1 MAVTWLR
8 LEARRRW
15 RSLVVVALLVALTT
29 GTVLAAVAGARRG
42 QSAWDRLWAQTL
54 PATVTVVPNQPGFD
68 WTKIEALPE
77 VAATAKFLVLDG
89 ELITGNGP
97 AGSFSSTNL
106 GFPAGDTG
114 NLHTVE
120 RPVVLAGRMSD
131 SGRADE
137 VVASA
142 EFMSDHHL
150 QVGAPLTVHLPTPA
164 QAEESFDPTNGQPPR
179 GPLVQVRIVGVVRS
193 PFWIDGPGSGGGV
206 LPTYAF
212 TQKYSPYLLGNDPA
226 HTSVY
231 INALMR
237 LKGGEAAIPA
247 FKADLARVTGRSD
260 IDVWDNYQKFGGPV
274 LKGTGY
280 EAAVLLAF
288 GVSALL
294 AALFLVGQT
303 VARYAADTAE
313 DLRVLQ
319 AMGLTRRKAA
329 ACAGAVLGLAAAAG
343 AFIGVAAAL
352 ITSRWMPIGLA
363 SYAEP
368 HPGFDADWLVLIPG
382 WAIAVLLVAG
392 GTALL
397 TWSAL
402 SPRRTSAA
410 PRGSAVARAAVAAG
424 LPVAAVM
431 GTRFALE
438 PGRGRAAVP
447 VLPAIM
453 GAVAGVLG
461 VLAAFTFSAGVS
473 DAAVHP
479 ERFGVTWQ
487 LEAFYGLDGQDG
499 GPAAQVSRAVAAS
512 PDVAGLLDMRVGGAQ
527 ASGVSIESF
536 EYNPVDGKRVPVVLT
551 AGTLPASP
559 AGITLAPTTAQQ
571 LHAGVGTVLRLTGGP
586 VPRAMTVTGIG
597 FVPDAPHNS
606 YDQGAWLTPA
616 GFNRLFGGAHYKF
629 KFHLAAV
636 TLQPGVALGAGMKA
650 VNAAAATVTGGQ
662 NLQFGPPQPDGTV
675 VILQDLSVLPTALG
689 GFLALL
695 AVGAVG
701 YALITAVRRR
711 GRELAVLRALG
722 LTGRQA
728 RLVVVTQATVLAVA
742 GIAAGIPLGL
752 IIARAVWRAVAN
764 FVPLAYQPPLA
775 PWALILIAPA
785 TLLAANVLAVWP
797 GWRAARLR
805 PGQVLH
811 AE

>member
-15 RSLVVVALLVALTT
+15 RSLVVVALLVALTA

-42 QSAWDRLWAQTL
+42 QSAWDRLWAVTL
-54 PATVTVVPNQPGFD
+54 PATIAVVPNQPGFD
-68 WTKIEALPE
+68 WSKIEGLPE
-77 VAATAKFLVLDG
+77 VSATTLFVVQDG
-89 ELITGNGP
+89 ELITGSGP

-106 GFPAGDTG
+106 GFPPGGPGA
-114 NLHTVE
+114 LHTVE
-120 RPVVLAGRMSD
+120 RPVVLAGRMSVD
-131 SGRADE
+131 SQAGE
-137 VVASA
+137 VVASQ
-142 EFMSDHHL
+142 EFMSEHHL

-164 QAEESFDPTNGQPPR
+164 QAEAGFDPTSAQPR
-179 GPLVQVRIVGVVRS
+179 GPLAQVRIVGVIRS
-193 PFWIDGPGSGGGV
+193 PFWLDGPGSGGGV

-212 TQKYSPYLLGNDPA
+212 AQKYDQYIVGNDPA

-231 INALMR
+231 LNALMR

-247 FKADLARVTGRSD
+247 FKADLARVTHRSD

-274 LKGTGY
+274 KKATSY

-288 GVSALL
+288 GLAALL
-294 AALFLVGQT
+294 AALFLVGQAVGRY
-303 VARYAADTAE
+303 VADSAE

-319 AMGLTRRKAA
+319 AMGLTRRMAA
-329 ACAGAVLGLAAAAG
+329 ACAGAVLGLAAVAG
-343 AFIGVAAAL
+343 ATTGVAAAL
-352 ITSRWMPIGLA
+352 IASRWMPIGIA
-363 SYAEP
+363 AYAEP
-368 HPGFDADWLVLIPG
+368 HPGFNADWLVLAGG
-382 WAIAVLLVAG
+382 WAVAVLLVAG

-402 SPRRTSAA
+402 TARRARAA
-410 PRGSAVARAAVAAG
+410 PRGSAVAGAAAAAG

-447 VLPAIM
+447 VFPAVM

-473 DAAVHP
+473 DAAAHP

-487 LEAFYGLDGQDG
+487 LEAFYGLDGQDV
-499 GPAAQVSRAVAAS
+499 GPSAQVSRAVAAS
-512 PDVAGLLDMRVGGAQ
+512 PDVAGLLDIRVGGAQ
-527 ASGVSIESF
+527 AKGVSIESF
-536 EYNPVDGKRVPVVLT
+536 EYNPVGGKRVPVVLT

-571 LHAGVGTVLRLTGGP
+571 LHAGVGAVLRLTGGP
-586 VPRAMTVTGIG
+586 APRMMTVTGIG
-597 FVPDAPHNS
+597 FVPDGPHNS

-616 GFNRLFGGAHYKF
+616 GFDRLFGGAHYKF
-629 KFHLAAV
+629 KFHLAA
-636 TLQPGVALGAGMKA
+636 LSLRPGIALGPGMQA
-650 VNAAAATVTGGQ
+650 VNAAVATVKGGQ
-662 NLQFGPPQPDGTV
+662 NLGFSPPQPDETV

-701 YALITAVRRR
+701 YALTTAVRRR

-728 RLVVVTQATVLAVA
+728 RLVIVTQATVLAVA
-742 GIAAGIPLGL
+742 GIAGGIPLGL
-752 IIARAVWRAVAN
+752 VIARVVWRAVAN

-775 PWALILIAPA
+775 PWALILIGPA

-805 PGQVLH
+805 ASQVLRT
-811 AE
+811 E